1 VCPADREAIDAL
13 RHQGVVVT
21 IATGRMY
28 SGTRQVARSIG
39 TTGPVACIDG
49 SHIVNVAD
57 DADLVCHSIGNPARS
72 RLVELL
78 MEMGAATVIFSSDVI
93 YYDQA
98 SHPYLPFLT
107 VWSDRVQELERVL
120 EDSRWKDGTNLTAVV
135 AIGQKGGIMRVR
147 EAIRNEMIGKV
158 QATTFAVQ
166 GDDIWGMVARA
177 SGVSKGT
184 ALAWLARHHGVKI
197 EQTVAVGDWLNDI
210 PMLRAA
216 GRSFCMAQAPA
227 EVVEAADE
235 RLEADGW
242 NGGGIAEA
250 ARRCGML

>member
-1 VCPADREAIDAL
+1 MVS
-13 RHQGVVVT
+13 

-28 SGTRQVARSIG
+28 SGTRLVARSMGIA
-39 TTGPVACIDG
+39 GPVACIDG
-49 SHIVNVAD
+49 SHIVRAD
-57 DADLVCHSIGNPARS
+57 DDSTLVCHSIDGATRG
-72 RLVELL
+72 RLTQLL
-78 MEMGAATVIFSSDVI
+78 AEMSAATVVFSSDVI
-93 YYDQA
+93 FYDQA

-107 VWSDRVQELERVL
+107 VWSDRVEELDGVL
-120 EDSRWKDGTNLTAVV
+120 ADSRWEDNDVTAVV
-135 AIGQKGGIMRVR
+135 AIAAKAGILDARDTIRKELVGQLQ
-147 EAIRNEMIGKV
+147 AI
-158 QATTFAVQ
+158 TFPVH
-166 GDDIWGMVARA
+166 GDEVWGMVTRA
-177 SGVSKGT
+177 YGASKGT
-184 ALAWLARHHGVKI
+184 ALNWIAQHHGVKI

-235 RLEADGW
+235 QLEADGW